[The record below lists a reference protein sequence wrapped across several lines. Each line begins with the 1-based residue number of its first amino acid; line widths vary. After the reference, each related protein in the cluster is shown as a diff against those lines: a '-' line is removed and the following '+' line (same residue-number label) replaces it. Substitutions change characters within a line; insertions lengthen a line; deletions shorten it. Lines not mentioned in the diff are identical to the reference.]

1 MVSSL
6 WVMQLCRNRHHMDR
20 MERFSRTTTH
30 SKSGA
35 PDVPRQHWS
44 VQHSQLHPLPQTHL
58 GKDSSDMSPQ
68 NPLSVALLSHFQE
81 LLGTGH
87 LSPPTDQETE
97 EAQQASSPHHLCPSH
112 RSASPGPHGARANPG
127 EKSLAKTSFWQANL
141 AVHITKTFQPSHLSS
156 LHYYGTAHH
165 YYKNHCSTTAC
176 SHPNLRL

>member
-1 MVSSL
+1 MCRDSTGVFNTVSS
-6 WVMQLCRNRHHMDR
+6 
-20 MERFSRTTTH
+20 TH
-30 SKSGA
+30 CPKLIWAKILQTCLLKTLSG
-35 PDVPRQHWS
+35 V
-44 VQHSQLHPLPQTHL
+44 
-58 GKDSSDMSPQ
+58 G
-68 NPLSVALLSHFQE
+68 LLSHFQE